1 MGAVFSLAAYA
12 IPELI
17 LKRSFLKNLS
27 RFLCY
32 TILCRKSSKFCINPS
47 DLKAQKKSNDNTE
60 ENGIIAVPYFG
71 DTYFSAGDGAINYN
85 EASTALAFTE
95 NYLQSFLRI
104 DGDLSKSPYN

>member
-1 MGAVFSLAAYA
+1 MSLLRLPVFMGAVFSLAAYA

-17 LKRSFLKNLS
+17 LKRSFLKKMS

-71 DTYFSAGDGAINYN
+71 DTYFSAGDGVINYRR
-85 EASTALAFTE
+85 SVDCV
-95 NYLQSFLRI
+95 SFYGELPAK
-104 DGDLSKSPYN
+104 LFAH